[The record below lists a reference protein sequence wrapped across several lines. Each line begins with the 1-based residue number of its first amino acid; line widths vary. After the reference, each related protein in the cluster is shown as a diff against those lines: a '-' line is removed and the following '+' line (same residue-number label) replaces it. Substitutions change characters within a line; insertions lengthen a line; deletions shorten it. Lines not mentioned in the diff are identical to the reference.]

1 MAEDEDPKER
11 LQELHAFLFGI
22 NKCEESKERIVS
34 ENNQESM
41 DILGEDLPLDRD
53 IRSRNLSA
61 DILNDPVQVKR
72 AKL

>member
-22 NKCEESKERIVS
+22 NKCEERKERIVP

-41 DILGEDLPLDRD
+41 DILGEELPLDRD

-61 DILNDPVQVKR
+61 DILNGPVQVKR
-72 AKL
+72 SKL